1 MNAMA
6 DRKAAARAEE
16 LRRELLDHNRR
27 YYVLD
32 APTISDVDY
41 DALLRELEA
50 IEAAFP
56 ELRTA
61 DSPTQRVGAAPAGSF
76 GSADHALP
84 MLSLANGITRE
95 DVVDFDARVRRF
107 LKDDAEVEY
116 FTELKLDGLAVEL
129 VYRDGVLAA
138 GSTRGDGFRGEDVT
152 ANLRTIRSLPLRL
165 LDVDGRTPAPVMD
178 ARGEV
183 IISHR
188 DFRRLNESRLE
199 DGQEPFANPRN
210 AAAGSIRQ
218 LDPAVTA
225 SRPLD
230 IYFHG
235 VGRTG
240 GAAWRTQAEIYAGLA
255 ALGLKTAPH
264 AAVALGIGAVL
275 ERFSAAEALRDFL
288 PFEID
293 GMVVKVND
301 LGLQERLGNVA
312 RSPRWALAVKFPPR
326 RAQSRVRQIVVQV
339 GRTGSLTPVAVL
351 DPVQVGGVEV
361 RRATLHN
368 QGEIDRKDIRVG
380 DTVVVQRAGD
390 VIPEIAGVVAEE
402 RPPDT
407 LPFQLPL
414 HCPVCGA
421 VVVRIPSEAAV
432 RCPNISCPA
441 RVEESI
447 KHFASRRAMD
457 IDGLGDRLVH
467 RLVASGLV
475 ADVADLYFLERNQ
488 LVGLERL
495 ADRSADNLLAAIGRT
510 KRPPLHR
517 LVFALGIRHVGEQTA
532 RLLADRFE
540 HLEDLADAGQEH
552 LQEIRDIGPEV
563 AASIHLFFKDQNNM
577 ALLAKL
583 HAAGLSPVP
592 SREDVGPLSGT
603 SFLFTGTLANF
614 TRDQAAAEIERLGG
628 RKASSAT
635 PGVDYVVAG
644 TDAGSKLARARRLGL
659 RIIDEEAFTA
669 LLREAGG

>member
-95 DVVDFDARVRRF
+95 DVVDFDARVKRF

-165 LDVDGRTPAPVMD
+165 LDVDGLTPGPVMD

-240 GAAWRTQAEIYAGLA
+240 GAAWRTQAEICAGLA

-264 AAVALGIGAVL
+264 AAVAHGIRAVL

-407 LPFQLPL
+407 LPFQLPP

-421 VVVRIPSEAAV
+421 VVVRIPGEAAV

-475 ADVADLYFLERNQ
+475 ADVADLYFLERSQ

-495 ADRSADNLLAAIGRT
+495 ADKSADNLLAAIGRT

-540 HLEDLADAGQEH
+540 HLEDLADAGREH

-592 SREDVGPLSGT
+592 SREGVGPLSGT

-628 RKASSAT
+628 RKASSAA

-644 TDAGSKLARARRLGL
+644 ADAGSKLARARKLGL
-659 RIIDEEAFTA
+659 RIIDEEVFTA